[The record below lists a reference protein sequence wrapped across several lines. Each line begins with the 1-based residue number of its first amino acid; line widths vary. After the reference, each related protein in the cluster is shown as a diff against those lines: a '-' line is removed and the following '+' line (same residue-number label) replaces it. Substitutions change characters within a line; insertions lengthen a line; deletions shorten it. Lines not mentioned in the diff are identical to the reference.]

1 MSRRPIVVLA
11 SGGVA
16 LLILAGCG
24 GSDSENQDS
33 ASVPPSESPSAEA
46 TENMNSDTNVKA
58 LPLGDGKTSK
68 KPKRG
73 YVMSCN
79 DTFNGEG
86 SQTDG
91 PWISDD
97 TWNMDKKPA
106 VKGNVKWPNA
116 KLTIKTK
123 GEKRVIS
130 GNGLPDQPT
139 GKFPV
144 QESDPS
150 YQYDRNPNSIE
161 KQSVDWKLTAQP
173 TEAKEPTCLPMNTIG
188 ISLDGAAIFNA
199 LDAMGRDAGAHEVL
213 DECWGHPEKNGS
225 YHHHTNPSCLDD
237 GSGDEHSPLLGYL
250 LDGYG
255 IYGLRGD
262 GGEQMSNDTLDKCHG
277 HKHEVDWDGSQQ
289 DIYHYH
295 MTYEY
300 PYTVGCFTGDP
311 LQIADPGQA
320 GGGAGDGPPPQ

>member
-1 MSRRPIVVLA
+1 MSSRRLVPIA
-11 SGGVA
+11 AGVA
-16 LLILAGCG
+16 TLLLIAGCSS
-24 GSDSENQDS
+24 SDSDNQESSSPATSES
-33 ASVPPSESPSAEA
+33 ASTESDE
-46 TENMNSDTNVKA
+46 TMNADTNVKA
-58 LPLGDGKTSK
+58 LPLGDGNISN

-73 YVMSCN
+73 YVMSCV
-79 DTFNGEG
+79 DTFNGGGASEE
-86 SQTDG
+86 G
-91 PWISDD
+91 PWISGD
-97 TWNMDKKPA
+97 TWNMDKKA
-106 VKGNVKWPNA
+106 KVEGKVKWPDA

-123 GEKRVIS
+123 GDNRVIS

-144 QESDPS
+144 QESDPA

-161 KQSVDWKLTAQP
+161 KQSVDWKLPAAP

-213 DECWGHPEKNGS
+213 DECWGHPELDGR
-225 YHHHTNPSCLDD
+225 YHHHTNPTCLDD
-237 GSGDEHSPLLGYL
+237 GSGDEHSPLLGYI
-250 LDGYG
+250 LDGFG

-277 HKHEVDWDGSQQ
+277 HKHEVDWDGGQQ

-311 LQIADPGQA
+311 LQIADAGQPGGQ
-320 GGGAGDGPPPQ
+320 GGGPPPQ